1 MPMSDYRPAATKRV
15 GGRRRAV
22 SGLGL
27 ILVAVGAV
35 VLLLEFVHLPI
46 PVQRLWPLLIIA
58 VGAVG
63 LFRRPGWIE
72 ELDVALPGAAASTD
86 RHRRRFSLLL
96 IAIGAGLLVFS
107 LHLIDER
114 IVGPLVLV
122 ILGGLLIWRRS
133 R

>member
-1 MPMSDYRPAATKRV
+1 MSDYRPAATKRV
-15 GGRRRAV
+15 GGRRRSL

-27 ILVAVGAV
+27 ILVAIGAL
-35 VLLLEFVHLPI
+35 VLLLSFVRLPF
-46 PVQRLWPLLIIA
+46 PVQRLWPVLIIG
-58 VGAVG
+58 VGIFG
-63 LFRRPGWIE
+63 LLRRPGWIE
-72 ELDVALPGAAASTD
+72 ELDLALPGAAASTD

-96 IAIGAGLLVFS
+96 IGTGAVLLVFS

-114 IVGPLVLV
+114 IIGPLVLV

>member
-1 MPMSDYRPAATKRV
+1 MSAHRPAAMKRV

-27 ILVAVGAV
+27 ILIVTGAL
-35 VLLLEFVHLPI
+35 VLFLNFVKLPY
-46 PVQRLWPLLIIA
+46 PVQRLWPVLIIA
-58 VGAVG
+58 VGVFG
-63 LFRRPGWIE
+63 LLRRPGWIE

-96 IAIGAGLLVFS
+96 IGVGVVLLVFS
-107 LHLIDER
+107 LHLLDER

-122 ILGGLLIWRRS
+122 VLGGLLIWRRS

>member
-1 MPMSDYRPAATKRV
+1 MSAHRPAAMKRV

-27 ILVAVGAV
+27 ILIVTGAV
-35 VLLLEFVHLPI
+35 VLFLNFVKLPY
-46 PVQRLWPLLIIA
+46 PVQRLWPVLIIA
-58 VGAVG
+58 VGVFG
-63 LFRRPGWIE
+63 LLRRPGWIE

-96 IAIGAGLLVFS
+96 IGIGAVLLVFS
-107 LHLIDER
+107 LHLLDER

-122 ILGGLLIWRRS
+122 VLGGLLIWRRS